1 MATPHA
7 LIIDDNVGNVTVLEN
22 LLSKQGLTHTRV
34 VDPAQL
40 PVVLNSL
47 PPTSV
52 VFLDLEMPGQNG
64 YDILHYL
71 RNDERFRYTPIVAFT
86 VHLSEVHTAHQQ
98 GFNSFIGKPLD
109 TDRFPDQ
116 LQRILRGEGV
126 WEWA

>member
-1 MATPHA
+1 MPAPHA
-7 LIIDDNVGNVTVLEN
+7 LIIDDNVGNVAVLET
-22 LLSKQGLTHTRV
+22 LLAKQGLTHTRV
-34 VDPAQL
+34 INPAQL
-40 PVVLNSL
+40 PVVLRSL
-47 PPTSV
+47 PPTHV

-64 YDILHYL
+64 YEILNLL
-71 RNDERFRYTPIVAFT
+71 RSDERFRYTPIVAFT